1 MWLNLILAMIILL
14 PGVWDC
20 FLFPLLVIQLPLISL
35 SFPFSRHPSYL
46 IIGLAD
52 VVVTILIV
60 YWNEN
65 VCTHFR
71 SPNDI
76 ERIKYLIKLHLPF
89 TKFLN
94 AIRNGG
100 DSLKAVFMKRQRE
113 STYIKLPIE
122 FNQRKFFKK
131 SGVKTSRKMNVI
143 IIWDSSSSVHF
154 GEV

>member
-1 MWLNLILAMIILL
+1 MFSSYYSTFRSMWLNLILAMIILL

-76 ERIKYLIKLHLPF
+76 RLERIKYLIKLHLPF

-113 STYIKLPIE
+113 STCIKLP
-122 FNQRKFFKK
+122 
-131 SGVKTSRKMNVI
+131 MNLIRESFLRSLV
-143 IIWDSSSSVHF
+143 
-154 GEV
+154 